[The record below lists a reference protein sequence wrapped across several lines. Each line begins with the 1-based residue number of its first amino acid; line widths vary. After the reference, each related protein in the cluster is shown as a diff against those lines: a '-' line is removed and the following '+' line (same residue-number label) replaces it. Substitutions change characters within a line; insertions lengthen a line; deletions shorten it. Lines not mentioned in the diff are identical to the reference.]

1 MKTEDL
7 RKLAL
12 MEETYA
18 NELMKLANS
27 IKHPVLRSLFESIA
41 KDSEKHALMYKAV
54 IEVLESTQPFISEE
68 DLKRVTVSI
77 NQHIETEIKMLNI
90 ALSIA
95 SEAKD
100 PRVKLL
106 ISAIAD
112 DESRHHKLLL
122 NIKEK
127 IAKPETLTEDIIWE
141 MIWKDSP
148 WHGTP
153 GG

>member
-1 MKTEDL
+1 
-7 RKLAL
+7 
-12 MEETYA
+12 
-18 NELMKLANS
+18 
-27 IKHPVLRSLFESIA
+27 
-41 KDSEKHALMYKAV
+41 MYKAV

-127 IAKPETLTEDIIWE
+127 IAKPETLTEDILWE

>member
-1 MKTEDL
+1 MEVREL
-7 RKLAL
+7 EELAK
-12 MEETYA
+12 MEEKYA
-18 NELMKLANS
+18 AELKQLANI

-41 KDSEKHALMYKAV
+41 KDSEKHALMYRSVVEVVKA
-54 IEVLESTQPFISEE
+54 TQPFISEE
-68 DLKRVTVSI
+68 DLRKITESI
-77 NQHIETEIKMLNI
+77 DQHIQTELKMLNK
-90 ALSIA
+90 AQSIA
-95 SEAKD
+95 NATND

-112 DESRHHKLLL
+112 DEARHHKLLL

-127 IAKPETLTEDIIWE
+127 IAKPETLTEDLLWQ

>member
-1 MKTEDL
+1 MMTEDL
-7 RKLAL
+7 RELAL

-18 NELMKLANS
+18 NELKKLANS
-27 IKHPVLRSLFESIA
+27 IKHPVLRVLFESIA

-54 IEVLESTQPFISEE
+54 VEVLESTQPFISEE

-77 NQHIETEIKMLNI
+77 NQHIETEIKMLNK

-122 NIKEK
+122 DIKEK
-127 IAKPETLTEDIIWE
+127 IAKPETLTEDILWE

>member
-127 IAKPETLTEDIIWE
+127 IAKPETLTEDILWE

>member
-90 ALSIA
+90 ALSIV

-100 PRVKLL
+100 PRLKLL

-127 IAKPETLTEDIIWE
+127 IAKPETLTEDILWE

>member
-1 MKTEDL
+1 MEIRELEELAKMEMKYAEEL
-7 RKLAL
+7 KRLAHL
-12 MEETYA
+12 
-18 NELMKLANS
+18 

-54 IEVLESTQPFISEE
+54 EEVLKTIQPFISEE
-68 DLKRVTVSI
+68 DLRNIEKSI
-77 NQHIETEIKMLNI
+77 NQHIETELKMLSKALNI
-90 ALSIA
+90 SNTTN
-95 SEAKD
+95 D

-112 DESRHHKLLL
+112 DESRHHKLLMS
-122 NIKEK
+122 IKENL
-127 IAKPETLTEDIIWE
+127 ARPETLTEDLIWQ
-141 MIWKDSP
+141 MIWKESP